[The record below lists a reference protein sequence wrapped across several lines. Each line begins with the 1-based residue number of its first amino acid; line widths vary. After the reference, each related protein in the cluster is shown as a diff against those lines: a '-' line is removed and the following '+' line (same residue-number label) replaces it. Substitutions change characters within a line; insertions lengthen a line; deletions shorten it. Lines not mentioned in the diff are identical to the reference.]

1 MTDLFE
7 NERIDDL
14 EINDLRL
21 IQNAEGYCF
30 TSDSVLLAN
39 LVKARKT
46 DKILDVGAGSGI
58 ISILLAG
65 KMGYGNVSA
74 LEIQNNMAALAARN
88 VEMKGLNDKIVRIN
102 SSFQDFAKSGPAERF
117 DVIVSNPPYKKP
129 DSGEMDKNETR
140 AVSKYE
146 LKLTLD
152 ELIENARRL
161 LKFRGKFYM
170 VHRADRM
177 AECIYKLKQNNIEPK
192 VMTLV
197 YPKAEKSPDVV
208 IYECIKGASEGVKIN
223 TLIVYDEN
231 GEYTA
236 LARKMYSKD

>member
-39 LVKARKT
+39 IVKARKT

-74 LEIQNNMAALAARN
+74 LEIQKNMAALAARN
-88 VEMKGLNDKIVRIN
+88 VEMNGLSDKIVVINLGEFIIN
-102 SSFQDFAKSGPAERF
+102 SFLLF
-117 DVIVSNPPYKKP
+117 DVLNIQKNYIRDYNKKN
-129 DSGEMDKNETR
+129 KR
-140 AVSKYE
+140 AIY
-146 LKLTLD
+146 
-152 ELIENARRL
+152 
-161 LKFRGKFYM
+161 FY
-170 VHRADRM
+170 
-177 AECIYKLKQNNIEPK
+177 
-192 VMTLV
+192 
-197 YPKAEKSPDVV
+197 
-208 IYECIKGASEGVKIN
+208 
-223 TLIVYDEN
+223 
-231 GEYTA
+231 
-236 LARKMYSKD
+236 

>member
-1 MTDLFE
+1 M
-7 NERIDDL
+7 N
-14 EINDLRL
+14 
-21 IQNAEGYCF
+21 
-30 TSDSVLLAN
+30 
-39 LVKARKT
+39 
-46 DKILDVGAGSGI
+46 
-58 ISILLAG
+58 
-65 KMGYGNVSA
+65 
-74 LEIQNNMAALAARN
+74 
-88 VEMKGLNDKIVRIN
+88 GLSDKIVVIN
-102 SSFQDFAKSGPAERF
+102 SSLQDFAKSVPAESF

-152 ELIENARRL
+152 ELIENARRI

-223 TLIVYDEN
+223 TLIVYDED

>member
-74 LEIQNNMAALAARN
+74 LEIQKNMAALAARN
-88 VEMKGLNDKIVRIN
+88 VEMNGLSDKIVVIN
-102 SSFQDFAKSGPAERF
+102 SSLQDFAKASRRK
-117 DVIVSNPPYKKP
+117 VST
-129 DSGEMDKNETR
+129 S
-140 AVSKYE
+140 
-146 LKLTLD
+146 
-152 ELIENARRL
+152 
-161 LKFRGKFYM
+161 
-170 VHRADRM
+170 
-177 AECIYKLKQNNIEPK
+177 
-192 VMTLV
+192 
-197 YPKAEKSPDVV
+197 
-208 IYECIKGASEGVKIN
+208 
-223 TLIVYDEN
+223 
-231 GEYTA
+231 
-236 LARKMYSKD
+236 

>member
-39 LVKARKT
+39 IVKARKT

-74 LEIQNNMAALAARN
+74 LEIQKNMAALAARN
-88 VEMKGLNDKIVRIN
+88 VEMNGLSDKIVVIN
-102 SSFQDFAKSGPAERF
+102 SSLQDFAKSVPAESF

-129 DSGEMDKNETR
+129 DSGEMDKERNPRRFKVRTETYIGR
-140 AVSKYE
+140 TYRKRKTTFEVSREVLY
-146 LKLTLD
+146 
-152 ELIENARRL
+152 
-161 LKFRGKFYM
+161 
-170 VHRADRM
+170 
-177 AECIYKLKQNNIEPK
+177 
-192 VMTLV
+192 
-197 YPKAEKSPDVV
+197 
-208 IYECIKGASEGVKIN
+208 GASRRPHG
-223 TLIVYDEN
+223 
-231 GEYTA
+231 G
-236 LARKMYSKD
+236 MYL

>member
-74 LEIQNNMAALAARN
+74 LEIQKNMAALAARN
-88 VEMKGLNDKIVRIN
+88 VEMNGLSDKIVVIN
-102 SSFQDFAKSGPAERF
+102 TSLQDFAKSVPAESF
-117 DVIVSNPPYKKP
+117 DV
-129 DSGEMDKNETR
+129 GEMDKNETR

>member
-65 KMGYGNVSA
+65 KMG
-74 LEIQNNMAALAARN
+74 MAKDHGGYISVIKLSISFI
-88 VEMKGLNDKIVRIN
+88 VEESL
-102 SSFQDFAKSGPAERF
+102 
-117 DVIVSNPPYKKP
+117 
-129 DSGEMDKNETR
+129 
-140 AVSKYE
+140 
-146 LKLTLD
+146 
-152 ELIENARRL
+152 
-161 LKFRGKFYM
+161 
-170 VHRADRM
+170 
-177 AECIYKLKQNNIEPK
+177 
-192 VMTLV
+192 
-197 YPKAEKSPDVV
+197 
-208 IYECIKGASEGVKIN
+208 
-223 TLIVYDEN
+223 
-231 GEYTA
+231 
-236 LARKMYSKD
+236 

>member
-65 KMGYGNVSA
+65 KVSTSSC
-74 LEIQNNMAALAARN
+74 
-88 VEMKGLNDKIVRIN
+88 RI
-102 SSFQDFAKSGPAERF
+102 R
-117 DVIVSNPPYKKP
+117 
-129 DSGEMDKNETR
+129 
-140 AVSKYE
+140 
-146 LKLTLD
+146 LT
-152 ELIENARRL
+152 
-161 LKFRGKFYM
+161 
-170 VHRADRM
+170 
-177 AECIYKLKQNNIEPK
+177 
-192 VMTLV
+192 
-197 YPKAEKSPDVV
+197 KSP
-208 IYECIKGASEGVKIN
+208 
-223 TLIVYDEN
+223 TP
-231 GEYTA
+231 
-236 LARKMYSKD
+236 ARWTRTKPAPFQSTN